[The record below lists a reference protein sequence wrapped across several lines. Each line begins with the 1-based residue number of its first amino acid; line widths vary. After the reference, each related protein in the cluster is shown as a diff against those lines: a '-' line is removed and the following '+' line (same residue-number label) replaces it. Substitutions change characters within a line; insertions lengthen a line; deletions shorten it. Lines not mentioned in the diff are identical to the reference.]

1 MTGAVL
7 LVLGLLVMQ
16 AHGTGVEAER
26 EMPKTE
32 SLERGLGYLTG
43 AGIFGLEF
51 IGIPVIDRYLNWG
64 KPPRW
69 GNPLKNLS
77 ENEPYHQDELW
88 HFVGAASTAQLNY
101 SVLENYFGMDDP
113 LFTSAIMTLL
123 FWTWMECLDGMGSS
137 GFSIRDQLANLSGV
151 VYSSIKQKYP
161 EFPLYVRLG
170 VRDYVGLISKSLE
183 GDVKKLFGAKYRMT
197 KVEIIYMA
205 KNFSYAGFVV
215 SNGKKNEDK
224 MGLTMGFDIV
234 RMLNNEYQ
242 GWWSKPLGFFC
253 NHLCLSVNFT
263 YWIN

>member
-16 AHGTGVEAER
+16 AHGTGGVER
-26 EMPKTE
+26 EIPKSE
-32 SLERGLGYLTG
+32 SPGRGLGYLTG

-69 GNPLKNLS
+69 GNPFKNLS

-137 GFSIRDQLANLSGV
+137 GFSIRDQIANLSGV
-151 VYSSIKQKYP
+151 VYSSIKRKYP

-170 VRDYVGLISKSLE
+170 VRDYVGLISNWE
-183 GDVKKLFGAKYRMT
+183 GETEALRS
-197 KVEIIYMA
+197 KVQDDKGGNLYGEI
-205 KNFSYAGFVV
+205 SYAGFVV
-215 SNGKKNEDK
+215 SNEEN
-224 MGLTMGFDIV
+224 DINGINSYGTGWSL
-234 RMLNNEYQ
+234 MLNNRVRGQ
-242 GWWSKPLGFFC
+242 WSKPIVSSL
-253 NHLCLSVNFT
+253 LSVFT
-263 YWIN
+263 LLTG

>member
-137 GFSIRDQLANLSGV
+137 GFPSESARESLRSCLQFNKTNIGIS
-151 VYSSIKQKYP
+151 
-161 EFPLYVRLG
+161 LYVRLG

-183 GDVKKLFGAKYRMT
+183 GDVRSFSWSKVQDDKGGNYLYVEKLFLCR
-197 KVEIIYMA
+197 
-205 KNFSYAGFVV
+205 
-215 SNGKKNEDK
+215 
-224 MGLTMGFDIV
+224 
-234 RMLNNEYQ
+234 
-242 GWWSKPLGFFC
+242 FC
-253 NHLCLSVNFT
+253 SIE
-263 YWIN
+263 W